1 MAKTI
6 FYSLAAIVRKILFC
20 HSKIK
25 FISSGHRVIS
35 SVYSEERSGKIY
47 SFVWRY
53 FFVSSRNTSTW
64 HAQVL
69 RVCFQN
75 KFYYELNKLCHEI
88 SENSIFNS
96 QLQFPSCSMVKI
108 KFIRKYLLESCYIFV
123 GSLNNQLH
131 WPFPPAASTCLSPR
145 AFYCFPF
152 LIDLFQAPKGR
163 CFNVHQLVAIIKYSA
178 KRS

>member
-6 FYSLAAIVRKILFC
+6 FYSLAALVRKILFY
-20 HSKIK
+20 HSKMK
-25 FISSGHRVIS
+25 FISSRHRVIS
-35 SVYSEERSGKIY
+35 SMYSEERSGKIY

-75 KFYYELNKLCHEI
+75 KFYYELNKLCNEI

-123 GSLNNQLH
+123 GSLNTNYID
-131 WPFPPAASTCLSPR
+131 PPRPPR
-145 AFYCFPF
+145 P
-152 LIDLFQAPKGR
+152 
-163 CFNVHQLVAIIKYSA
+163 LVVPRERFTVS
-178 KRS
+178 RF

>member
-6 FYSLAAIVRKILFC
+6 FYERAQRVSKILFC
-20 HSKIK
+20 HSKMK
-25 FISSGHRVIS
+25 FISSRHRVIS
-35 SVYSEERSGKIY
+35 SMYPEERSGKIY

-123 GSLNNQLH
+123 GSLNTNYID
-131 WPFPPAASTCLSPR
+131 PPRPPR
-145 AFYCFPF
+145 P
-152 LIDLFQAPKGR
+152 
-163 CFNVHQLVAIIKYSA
+163 LVVPRERFTVS
-178 KRS
+178 RF

>member
-1 MAKTI
+1 MSFCYTAAWRYEFYFLVAKTI
-6 FYSLAAIVRKILFC
+6 FYERAQRVSKILFC
-20 HSKIK
+20 HSKMK
-25 FISSGHRVIS
+25 FISSRHRVIS
-35 SVYSEERSGKIY
+35 SMYSEERSGKIY

-75 KFYYELNKLCHEI
+75 KFYYELNKLCNEI

-123 GSLNNQLH
+123 GSLNTNYID
-131 WPFPPAASTCLSPR
+131 PPRPPR
-145 AFYCFPF
+145 P
-152 LIDLFQAPKGR
+152 
-163 CFNVHQLVAIIKYSA
+163 LVVPRERFTVS
-178 KRS
+178 RF

>member
-1 MAKTI
+1 MAWRYEFYFLVAKAI
-6 FYSLAAIVRKILFC
+6 FYSLAALVRKILFY
-20 HSKIK
+20 HSKMK
-25 FISSGHRVIS
+25 FISSRHRVIS
-35 SVYSEERSGKIY
+35 SMYSEERSGKIY

-75 KFYYELNKLCHEI
+75 KFYYELNKLCNEI

-123 GSLNNQLH
+123 GSLNTNYID
-131 WPFPPAASTCLSPR
+131 PPRPPR
-145 AFYCFPF
+145 P
-152 LIDLFQAPKGR
+152 
-163 CFNVHQLVAIIKYSA
+163 LVVPRERFTVS
-178 KRS
+178 RF

>member
-6 FYSLAAIVRKILFC
+6 CYSLAALVRKILFC
-20 HSKIK
+20 RSKMK
-25 FISSGHRVIS
+25 FISSRHRVIS
-35 SVYSEERSGKIY
+35 SMDSEERSGKIY
-47 SFVWRY
+47 SFVWRS

-75 KFYYELNKLCHEI
+75 KFYYELNKLCPPDEI

-96 QLQFPSCSMVKI
+96 QLQFPSCSMVKM

-123 GSLNNQLH
+123 GSLNTNYID
-131 WPFPPAASTCLSPR
+131 PPRPPR
-145 AFYCFPF
+145 P
-152 LIDLFQAPKGR
+152 
-163 CFNVHQLVAIIKYSA
+163 LVVPRERFTVS
-178 KRS
+178 RF